1 MFVTDYTTKI
11 KEICDALGSI
21 NVTVH
26 EDEMVEI
33 VLGGLAQ
40 RYGSIRTTICAREK
54 PPSFFVLQSMLMV
67 EENHVSGLRTTQSDS
82 RMLYTEV
89 DRPHG
94 HGGHGDRH
102 AMVVIDKSRKEGIE
116 EMPIEVPDPPQA
128 GGVTVE
134 PEIGKQR
141 PKRNASIVART
152 ATRKASAR
160 KSASIRRK
168 PDAD

>member
-67 EENHVSGLRTTQSDS
+67 EENHVSGSRTTQSDNH
-82 RMLYTEV
+82 MMYTEAEWP
-89 DRPHG
+89 REC
-94 HGGHGDRH
+94 GGRGGSTLNGGDRQ
-102 AMVVIDKSRKEGIE
+102 G
-116 EMPIEVPDPPQA
+116 
-128 GGVTVE
+128 
-134 PEIGKQR
+134 
-141 PKRNASIVART
+141 
-152 ATRKASAR
+152 
-160 KSASIRRK
+160 
-168 PDAD
+168 

>member
-1 MFVTDYTTKI
+1 M
-11 KEICDALGSI
+11 
-21 NVTVH
+21 TV
-26 EDEMVEI
+26 
-33 VLGGLAQ
+33 
-40 RYGSIRTTICAREK
+40 
-54 PPSFFVLQSMLMV
+54 
-67 EENHVSGLRTTQSDS
+67 
-82 RMLYTEV
+82 
-89 DRPHG
+89 
-94 HGGHGDRH
+94 
-102 AMVVIDKSRKEGIE
+102 DKSRKEGIE